1 MSQRQHTVP
10 KMYLRGFSD
19 SKGRLR
25 AFDRQRQREIPMSV
39 NNASVV
45 CDFYRLPP
53 VPDGIDPLTVERLLS
68 QKEGEASN
76 ALARIRKGEAAIEPA
91 TREALAEFIGLQL
104 LRTSKQW
111 EEVQEMGDW
120 YGKVWFEGL
129 SREDVAKRLSDAGVE
144 PSEDKIDGIME
155 FVENPD
161 KFRLVPPKGSF
172 LLLFLKVYLR
182 VLPYLTEGWN
192 WIVVRSAKQPFL
204 TSDAPVVL
212 VGDTVDG
219 GLGVAN
225 AEEIW
230 LPVGRHHAVVLTRD
244 FSLPPV
250 LLGLSSDHVRRICQR
265 IALEA
270 NRWVYWHPG
279 DRPLKGIEVPR
290 PTKRLRIETVGWRER
305 PDNTVGEIVRMGPA
319 RPLVPGERLLSGR
332 PVVNRRAVFEGL
344 KSRGEVLSRKIEPAA
359 SGSDDD

>member
-10 KMYLRGFSD
+10 KTYLRGFSD
-19 SKGRLR
+19 TKGRLR
-25 AFDRQRQREIPMSV
+25 AFDRQQQREIPMSV

-45 CDFYRLPP
+45 SDFYRLPD

-68 QKEGEASN
+68 QKEAEASN
-76 ALARIRKGEAAIEPA
+76 ALARIRKGETAIEPA
-91 TREALAEFIGLQL
+91 AREALAEFVGLQIV
-104 LRTSKQW
+104 RTSKQW
-111 EEVQEMGDW
+111 EEVQELGDW
-120 YGKVWFEGL
+120 YGKLWFEGL
-129 SREDVAKRLSDAGVE
+129 SREGVAQRLRDADIQ
-144 PSEDKIDGIME
+144 PSEDNIDSIME
-155 FVENPD
+155 LVENPE

-172 LLLFLKVYLR
+172 LLLFLNVYLR

-192 WIVVRSAKQPFL
+192 WIVVRSAQRPFV
-204 TSDAPVVL
+204 TSDAPVAL

-225 AEEIW
+225 ADEIW

-250 LLGLSSDHVRRICQR
+250 LLGLSCDHVGRICQR

-270 NRWVYWHPG
+270 NRWVYWHPA
-279 DRPLKGIEVPR
+279 DRPLTGIDVPR
-290 PTKRLRIETVGWRER
+290 ATKRLTIETVGWRER
-305 PDNTVGEIVRMGPA
+305 PDNTVGEIVRIGPA

-332 PVVNRRAVFEGL
+332 PVVNRRAVFDGL
-344 KSRGEVLSRKIEPAA
+344 KRRDEVSRRQIEPAA